1 MRFSDQL
8 ALQLKQRYP
17 MLQYFTNRKFG
28 VEIEFFGLNYVIT
41 PVDDNIIKPYC
52 ISSRAKDGRNIQQLY
67 EDLNLPVGAD
77 RESWHFEKDTSVR
90 GKCHTQHGA
99 ELTSPIL
106 SGIEGL
112 IQVYNALRFL
122 NDIDGVDI
130 DESCGFHVH
139 HGVDSN
145 VFTCKHLQQLVR
157 IIHPIEKY
165 FYLLI
170 PGNREQAET
179 CRPMEFNVASF
190 LEVCD
195 GETEEGFCRRI
206 KELWYSFENRYEAE
220 AASYP
225 RYDNTRY
232 HGLNLHSY
240 WYRSTIEFRYHS
252 AVLRDIDEAMQWI
265 IFTQFLIEM
274 SQGFVPTV
282 NYYPETNKWLQT
294 IYIIYHN
301 LGYGDLIKKIA
312 N

>member
-106 SGIEGL
+106 SGIKGL

-225 RYDNTRY
+225 RYDKTRY